1 MAAIVVSDLIDVPKL
16 IDDALGAA
24 RNEAGAQFGKVQ
36 DVLITNTKQLAVLAA
51 DIAEKRLKNQISPAE
66 GDLLLELQ
74 KNSIRISLLN
84 VEGVTALAV
93 EATINAVLNVFIA
106 ALNTAVGAG
115 LKVL

>member
-16 IDDALGAA
+16 IDDAVGAA
-24 RNEAGAQFGKVQ
+24 RNTAGVQFAKVQ
-36 DVLITNTKQLAVLAA
+36 DVVTTNARQLAILAA

-66 GDLLLELQ
+66 ADLLLELQ

-84 VEGVTALAV
+84 VEGMTALAV
-93 EATINAVLNVFIA
+93 EATINAVLNVFIG
-106 ALNTAVGAG
+106 ALNTAVNAG

>member
-16 IDDALGAA
+16 IDDAVGAA
-24 RNEAGAQFGKVQ
+24 RNTAGVQFAKVQ
-36 DVLITNTKQLAVLAA
+36 DVVTTNAKQLAILAA

-66 GDLLLELQ
+66 ADLLLELQ

-84 VEGVTALAV
+84 VEGMTALAV
-93 EATINAVLNVFIA
+93 EATINAVLNVFIG
-106 ALNTAVGAG
+106 ALNTAVNAG